1 MKKIFRVETIQVDGF
16 EGSENITYSYMIS
29 DSENIE
35 DDEEVTQEDVQKA
48 DKVFLEYN
56 RYKNLGEISDD
67 EIKTLVKFKI
77 ISI

>member
-16 EGSENITYSYMIS
+16 EGSENVTYSYMIS

-35 DDEEVTQEDVQKA
+35 DDEEVTQEDVQEA
-48 DKVFLEYN
+48 DEVFLEYN
-56 RYKNLGEISDD
+56 KYKSLGEISDD
-67 EIKTLVKFKI
+67 EIKTLIKFKI

>member
-16 EGSENITYSYMIS
+16 EGSENVTYSYMIS

-35 DDEEVTQEDVQKA
+35 DDEEVTQEDVQEA
-48 DKVFLEYN
+48 DEVFLEYN